1 MWEVVAVSFAVCW
14 RHLWDDGN
22 QYILRGR
29 LDGVRPD
36 EPPSDINIELDV
48 IGDIDQMA
56 LVLGLGLM
64 LHVDLLVCWIVQV

>member
-1 MWEVVAVSFAVCW
+1 VWEVVAVGFAVCW
-14 RHLWDDGN
+14 RHFRDDGN

-36 EPPSDINIELDV
+36 EPPSDVNIELDV

-64 LHVDLLVCWIVQV
+64 QHVDLLVCWIVQV